1 MLLVCFAPACEEE
14 DGSVDIHR
22 MGPCTLCYLSNLLRC
37 LVTRQGSVQQECGR
51 TLPQADLQ
59 TLLCEVN
66 STVHQA
72 LEVPAVKRT
81 DTKYV
86 RMLPAAQ
93 NCNTYINTIRYVPYS
108 RQNARRQK
116 LTLNQ
121 SVGTTAHQIC
131 RSCFGSL
138 FLWGWTV
145 SSVACGRRNLQMKRT
160 TGFLKILQQQ
170 IIATINCFLMQ
181 HVHFCFTKFEINS
194 CFYVCICTIGYI
206 CSCYYQ
212 QRLEVNC
219 NRLCSLLYLDETIK
233 QNYLNK
239 GVSAHHWMTQIK
251 AILHQP

>member
-1 MLLVCFAPACEEE
+1 MLWRTRTHTSLPTMLLVCFAPACEEG

-93 NCNTYINTIRYVPYS
+93 NCNTYINTIRYHTVGRMPEDRNSHLS
-108 RQNARRQK
+108 RVQELQ
-116 LTLNQ
+116 LTKSAGL
-121 SVGTTAHQIC
+121 
-131 RSCFGSL
+131 
-138 FLWGWTV
+138 
-145 SSVACGRRNLQMKRT
+145 
-160 TGFLKILQQQ
+160 
-170 IIATINCFLMQ
+170 
-181 HVHFCFTKFEINS
+181 
-194 CFYVCICTIGYI
+194 
-206 CSCYYQ
+206 
-212 QRLEVNC
+212 
-219 NRLCSLLYLDETIK
+219 
-233 QNYLNK
+233 
-239 GVSAHHWMTQIK
+239 VSAAFSSGAEQSPQLLVAAGTCR
-251 AILHQP
+251 